1 MIFSAYVHVIKVK
14 VNSSE
19 YNIIYNDCPHFAS
32 DLLQDF
38 DLDLLTQE
46 LSGVNQKW
54 ENIGREL
61 DVGTYGI
68 RLMHS
73 DPVDRLRE
81 VLREQLKKLHNI
93 TTWRNI
99 VDILRTHRVGES
111 QLADQ
116 LNTKYCPSEFTDII
130 GISYA

>member
-1 MIFSAYVHVIKVK
+1 MDDA
-14 VNSSE
+14 
-19 YNIIYNDCPHFAS
+19 YNDCLHFAS

-61 DVGTYGI
+61 DVSTYGI

-116 LNTKYCPSEFTDII
+116 LNAKYCPSEFTNIIAIMYDICTLCL
-130 GISYA
+130 YCFALKAK